1 MSSIVR
7 NLGRT
12 VLLMIII
19 MMVLAF
25 YSDYIQG
32 QQTMRIWHEGKLPQ
46 GWRNIP
52 DGQSFSAI
60 LVSQEGLSGLS
71 EEDRQVSEYV
81 RFKFDGGA
89 RVEARPGS
97 LQSFLV
103 EYVNLIEYND
113 FLSSQKLHLEY
124 VKEKYGDKLPSGIGQ
139 RKIGPHQT
147 LVFSVTKTDADSPT
161 GHLVQTHVA
170 YYFVATQL
178 VANDGMVIEASISYV
193 DGKSPFT
200 LDAYIVKVNEVIA
213 NLRFSGS
220 TTDTSNSNIQQG
232 EPRPCKAAIHLP
244 SNLKP
249 GEVLSPSYT
258 ITDLDG
264 SAPKGEIY
272 PVLYI
277 NGVQAHSVIWDGNEA
292 RIELQV
298 SCQGQALSVT
308 AIMPAYGSPPPPA
321 GTIPSDGF
329 DSVPPYDSSPAGFS
343 KIPPPE
349 NAGQAMAGLIIPGII
364 SVILGILGQSGA
376 AVAPSGGSGSSKAK
390 AGSAYDFGDGRDYYE
405 GQSYTFDN
413 GKKYKIDN
421 GEFVPTAGLRD
432 GEGYTDPDGNRKIWI
447 GGQAWHEADWRRQA
461 ATNDAYAKAHKQ
473 DVDSY
478 WAKRQQEIH
487 EEQAA
492 MHEKSEA
499 EKAKDKEIEDQRKKV
514 KELIRKTIEI
524 QMDIDRTRRD
534 IANRSAAYADRAYRG
549 AQAIKYVCDKS
560 IDIAAKI
567 PGPKGE
573 AFKAIRKAYRV
584 TSAMAGGVGEGMAS
598 GNWSDSM
605 VDATGAAVSNIIED
619 SIQTNRYKKGFEV
632 FRGGTGEAW
641 QQGRKAYRK
650 GESIAGAAATGFVE
664 GAAAEASK
672 KAKEA
677 LEELAPGSKYSYT
690 IGESSFK
697 AGYKEYK
704 KGGDIGD
711 VMRASGSG
719 YIDGG
724 IDAAMDY
731 GVGKIFE
738 NVLPEKV
745 SEKTL
750 ADHIKYIEELEEQGI
765 WMELYDTNRFP
776 ELKEM
781 LQEDFTPEIIY
792 DEIRKVADE
801 VATKATQNVVK
812 GKAFD
817 DKLFA

>member
-1 MSSIVR
+1 MFAMRIKGKITISLLFVAVLYFLLTSPVYSQNAVTYSTLPEGWKEASTQATGYITEIEFQKRYSPYSDRSVDELTPSYHHTCTVRIYNTDDRYSELSDFISSDIFRYNVDYQ
-7 NLGRT
+7 NAPILENKDIATFSSYNSTSINGYSAFYAENKPNEMFYWVDLGSAGFYISIIAKNSSYNSALVVSD
-12 VLLMIII
+12 VLLTEGIDLLNYLSFTTSLSDEPIP
-19 MMVLAF
+19 
-25 YSDYIQG
+25 YS
-32 QQTMRIWHEGKLPQ
+32 
-46 GWRNIP
+46 
-52 DGQSFSAI
+52 
-60 LVSQEGLSGLS
+60 SG
-71 EEDRQVSEYV
+71 
-81 RFKFDGGA
+81 
-89 RVEARPGS
+89 
-97 LQSFLV
+97 
-103 EYVNLIEYND
+103 N
-113 FLSSQKLHLEY
+113 
-124 VKEKYGDKLPSGIGQ
+124 
-139 RKIGPHQT
+139 
-147 LVFSVTKTDADSPT
+147 
-161 GHLVQTHVA
+161 
-170 YYFVATQL
+170 
-178 VANDGMVIEASISYV
+178 
-193 DGKSPFT
+193 
-200 LDAYIVKVNEVIA
+200 
-213 NLRFSGS
+213 GS
-220 TTDTSNSNIQQG
+220 TFNFDDKTSM
-232 EPRPCKAAIHLP
+232 
-244 SNLKP
+244 
-249 GEVLSPSYT
+249 SPSE
-258 ITDLDG
+258 
-264 SAPKGEIY
+264 GE
-272 PVLYI
+272 
-277 NGVQAHSVIWDGNEA
+277 
-292 RIELQV
+292 
-298 SCQGQALSVT
+298 
-308 AIMPAYGSPPPPA
+308 
-321 GTIPSDGF
+321 GF
-329 DSVPPYDSSPAGFS
+329 LS
-343 KIPPPE
+343 KIPLPE
-349 NAGQAMAGLIIPGII
+349 NAGQAMAGLLIPGILSI
-364 SVILGILGQSGA
+364 ILGILGQSGA

-432 GEGYTDPDGNRKIWI
+432 GEVYIDPDGNRKIWI
-447 GGQAWHEADWRRQA
+447 GGQAWHESDWRRQVVSNA
-461 ATNDAYAKAHKQ
+461 AYSRAHKQ